1 MINFDNKNHIIF
13 LSLIADQFECDEG
26 CGQELTVPHS

>member
-13 LSLIADQFECDEG
+13 LSLIADQLERDER
-26 CGQELTVPHS
+26 CGQELTVPHG